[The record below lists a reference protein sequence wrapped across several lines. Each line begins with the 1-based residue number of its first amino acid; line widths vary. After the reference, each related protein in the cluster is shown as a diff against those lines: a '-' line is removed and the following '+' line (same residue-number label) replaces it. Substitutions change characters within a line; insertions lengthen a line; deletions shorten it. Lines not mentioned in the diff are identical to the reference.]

1 MLINK
6 SGAMLV
12 IGRIKIR
19 NGECVPG
26 ITLTAG
32 EKKTVEAFKKVGY
45 LVEDKP
51 TAASSKSE
59 TKAEVKAE
67 APKAEVKA
75 EVKAE
80 KQK

>member
-19 NGECVPG
+19 TGECVPG
-26 ITLTAG
+26 IALTAG
-32 EKKTVEAFKKVGY
+32 EKKTVEAYKKIGY

-51 TAASSKSE
+51 VA
-59 TKAEVKAE
+59 
-67 APKAEVKA
+67 APKAEAKVEAKA
-75 EVKAE
+75 EAKVEVKAE

>member
-19 NGECVPG
+19 TGECVPG

-32 EKKTVEAFKKVGY
+32 EKQTIEAFKKVGY

-51 TAASSKSE
+51 EVKAETTKAE
-59 TKAEVKAE
+59 TKAEAKAE
-67 APKAEVKA
+67 AKVEIKAE
-75 EVKAE
+75 KAE

>member
-19 NGECVPG
+19 TGECVPG
-26 ITLTAG
+26 IALTAG
-32 EKKTVEAFKKVGY
+32 EKKTVEAYKKVGY
-45 LVEDKP
+45 LFEEAK
-51 TAASSKSE
+51 AE
-59 TKAEVKAE
+59 TPKAEVE
-67 APKAEVKA
+67 TPKAEVKA
-75 EVKAE
+75 KAEAKVEVKAE